1 MNRPVNV
8 LILLNSLAPYG
19 AETFVLNFCRHVDR
33 SRFEVSVAY
42 LGGAKDLSPSFENMG
57 VTVHNLSSARYSARS
72 PLGRGASVLNLYSLL
87 RTNKFDIL
95 QAHIA
100 YSTVVARAVGRAA
113 RVPVIVTTEQSPYRD
128 PDYPGWLRHAMDAT
142 YKWGDGHVFISQAV
156 RESCRA
162 VFPSIEGPVITNG
175 IDAEDIAQ
183 IAAKSRTQVRRDL
196 GLDDSTF
203 AFGQVARLTQRKGQI
218 DAIEALARVVPDF
231 PNTNLFFV
239 GAGRDEAA
247 LKDAV
252 SRHGLSNQIHFLGQ
266 RLDVHRVLGGF
277 DACLHPAH
285 HEGLGIA
292 VLEAMAAGLPTI
304 AARVGGIPEF
314 VHDGETGWLTEAA
327 DVDGIAEAMKSV
339 LKDRVRAAEVAR
351 DGQAFVRANYDIGA
365 AVQAYSRYYENLMA
379 SAKR

>member
-8 LILLNSLAPYG
+8 LILVNSLAPYG

-33 SRFEVSVAY
+33 SRFTVSVAH
-42 LGGAKDLSPSFENMG
+42 LGPANDLSPTFENMG
-57 VTVHNLSSARYSARS
+57 IAVHNLSNARYSVRS

-113 RVPVIVTTEQSPYRD
+113 RVPVIVTTEQSVYRD
-128 PDYPGWLRHAMDAT
+128 PDYPGWLRQAMDAT
-142 YKWGDGHVFISQAV
+142 YKWADGHVFISQAV

-162 VFPSIEGPVITNG
+162 VFPSIDGPVITNG

-183 IAAKSRTQVRRDL
+183 IAASSRTQVRRDL
-196 GLDDSTF
+196 ELSDSTF
-203 AFGQVARLTQRKGQI
+203 AFGQVARLTSRKGQI
-218 DAIEALARVVPDF
+218 DAMKAFARVVPHY
-231 PNTNLFFV
+231 PNTTLFFV
-239 GAGRDEAA
+239 GAGSDEAT
-247 LKDAV
+247 LKQAA
-252 SRHGLSNQIHFLGQ
+252 SRHGLSDRIRFLGQ
-266 RLDVHRVLGGF
+266 RLDVHRVLGGL
-277 DACLHPAH
+277 DACLHPARE
-285 HEGLGIA
+285 EGLGIA

-314 VHDGETGWLTEAA
+314 VRDGETGWLTEPA

-365 AVQAYSRYYENLMA
+365 AVQAYSRYYEDLLA